1 MLKELDPI
9 LHAELRLAI
18 VSVLLTVIEADFN
31 FIKDSTGATSGNLS
45 IQLDKLEKAGYI
57 VIRKEFVGKRPRTV
71 CSITEKGREA
81 FDQYVVTL
89 KEYLHLK

>member
-18 VSVLLTVIEADFN
+18 VSVLQTVIEADFN

-71 CSITEKGREA
+71 CSITENGREA